1 MLRAGN
7 IIILITGIIAAG
19 LFGNVGISGLFY
31 NFLPFFA
38 ID

>member
-7 IIILITGIIAAG
+7 IIILITGIISAG
-19 LFGNVGISGLFY
+19 LFGNVGISGLFISSY
-31 NFLPFFA
+31 LFA